1 MAGVTLGELQELAA
15 RVPDGASIALFKEQ
29 QPVALVRALIAGKVR
44 DLHLVTVPTGGL
56 AADLLIGA
64 GCART
69 VETSGVTL
77 GEHGPAPAFV
87 AAVKAGEV
95 RPLDATC
102 PAIYAA
108 LQAGE
113 KGQPFAPLRGVL
125 GTDVLRHR
133 SDWKV
138 IQNPFGE
145 DDPVLVL
152 PALRPDVALLH
163 AAKADRDGNVWTGP
177 DEAIRLM
184 ARAAHRVL
192 VTVEEVVETNLMADP
207 LTASGTLPNLYVEAV
222 AEAPGGAW
230 PLAMP
235 NLYAEDSAA
244 IRRYVERAR
253 SGSPAATWLEPVAAA
268 A

>member
-1 MAGVTLGELQELAA
+1 MAGVILGDLEALAA
-15 RVPDGASIALFKEQ
+15 RVPDGASVALFKEQ
-29 QPVALVRALIAGKVR
+29 QPVALVRALAARGVR
-44 DLHLVTVPTGGL
+44 DLHLLTVPTGGL

-64 GCART
+64 GCALA

-87 AAVKAGEV
+87 AAVKAGTV
-95 RPLDATC
+95 RPIDATC

-133 SDWKV
+133 ADWKV

-152 PALRPDVALLH
+152 PALRPDLALLH
-163 AAKADRDGNVWTGP
+163 AAKADRHGNVWTGP
-177 DEAIRLM
+177 DEAIRIV

-192 VTVEEVVETNLMADP
+192 ATVEAVVEENLLADP
-207 LTASGTLPNLYVEAV
+207 LSAAGTLPSLYVEAV
-222 AEAPGGAW
+222 AEVPAGAW

-235 NLYAEDSAA
+235 DLYGEDGPA

-253 SGSPAATWLEPVAAA
+253 SGAPASTWLEPAAA
-268 A
+268 AA

>member
-1 MAGVTLGELQELAA
+1 MAGVVLDLEALAA
-15 RVPDGASIALFKEQ
+15 RVPDGAGVALFKEQ
-29 QPVALVRALIAGKVR
+29 QPVALVRALAERGAR
-44 DLHLVTVPTGGL
+44 DLHLLTVPTGGL

-64 GCART
+64 GCAPT
-69 VETSGVTL
+69 IETSGVTF

-113 KGQPFAPLRGVL
+113 KGSPFAALRGVL

-133 SDWKV
+133 ADWKV
-138 IQNPFGE
+138 IDNPFGE

-163 AAKADRDGNVWTGP
+163 AARADRDGNVWTGP
-177 DEAIRLM
+177 DEAVRLM

-192 VTVEEVVETNLMADP
+192 VTVEEVVETNLLADP
-207 LTASGTLPNLYVEAV
+207 LTAAGTLPGLYVEAV

-235 NLYAEDSAA
+235 DRYPEDTAA
-244 IRRYVERAR
+244 IRRYVERVRAGAPP
-253 SGSPAATWLEPVAAA
+253 STWLEPGARAA
-268 A
+268 